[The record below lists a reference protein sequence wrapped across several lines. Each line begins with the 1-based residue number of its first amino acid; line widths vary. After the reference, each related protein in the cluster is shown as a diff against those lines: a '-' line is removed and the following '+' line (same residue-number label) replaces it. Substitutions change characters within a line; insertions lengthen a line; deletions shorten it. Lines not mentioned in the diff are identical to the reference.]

1 MVAEAF
7 TLRPPDS
14 RMVAL
19 NPAGKMF
26 IGPSGVSICPA
37 AGTDFWR
44 QTWFGHNAD
53 NGHALLSEFR
63 GDAELCACVHFRPR
77 HCYDQA
83 GLMVR
88 LSADDWIKFFAEPEP
103 DNATWLGV
111 AATRAGL
118 SDWSGMEWPG
128 GQTQRLFF
136 KISLRQEALVLSA
149 GGSDGCLRVVRI
161 RPFPVGRAPLLWG
174 VYAAC
179 SDKAGLVARFSG
191 IKLQAA
197 GSEACVS

>member
-44 QTWFGHNAD
+44 QTWFGHDAD

-88 LSADDWIKFFAEPEP
+88 LSADDWIKFCAEREP
-103 DNATWLGV
+103 DNAIWLSV

-128 GQTQRLFF
+128 GADPAAIFQNQSAPGGAGAVGRR
-136 KISLRQEALVLSA
+136 IGRLSA
-149 GGSDGCLRVVRI
+149 GSADLPLSRWSCAVA
-161 RPFPVGRAPLLWG
+161 VGRLRRL
-174 VYAAC
+174 
-179 SDKAGLVARFSG
+179 SR
-191 IKLQAA
+191 
-197 GSEACVS
+197 

>member
-1 MVAEAF
+1 MAAEAF
-7 TLRPPDS
+7 SLRPPGS

-26 IGPSGVSICPA
+26 IGPTGVSICPA
-37 AGTDFWR
+37 AGTNFWR
-44 QTWFGHNAD
+44 QTWSGHNAD
-53 NGHALLSEFR
+53 NGHALLSEVS
-63 GDAELCACVHFRPR
+63 GDAEICACVHFRPR

-88 LSADDWIKFFAEPEP
+88 LSADEWIKFCAEREP

-118 SDWSGMEWPG
+118 SDWSGIEWPG
-128 GQTQRLFF
+128 AQSQRLFF
-136 KISLRQEALVLSA
+136 KISLRQGALVLSA
-149 GGSDGCLRVVRI
+149 GGSGGDLRVVRI
-161 RPFPVGRAPLLWG
+161 SPCPVGRAPLLWG

-179 SDKAGLVARFSG
+179 PDKAGLVASFSG

-197 GSEACVS
+197 GSEACIS